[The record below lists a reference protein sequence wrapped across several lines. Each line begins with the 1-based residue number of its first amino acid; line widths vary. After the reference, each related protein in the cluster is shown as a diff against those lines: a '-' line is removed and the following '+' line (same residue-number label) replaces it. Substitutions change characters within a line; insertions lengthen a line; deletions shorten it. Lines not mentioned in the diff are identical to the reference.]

1 MRLVAA
7 AKAVPTLEELRIYNV
22 RVSEVEVQP
31 MGEFGRSIKVVYQID
46 DEELVTSGEAQLWDY
61 INFSDPAG
69 NAKLGKSPAGGVS
82 RFRAFCNAVGG
93 RPESAEV
100 AGFDDERLEIDWPDG
115 STFRLREGTPLRIAG
130 ELRDRP
136 AGGQIYKVIK
146 YRGALVSDSAA

>member
-7 AKAVPTLEELRIYNV
+7 AKAVPTLEELKLYNV
-22 RVSEVEVQP
+22 HITEAQVQP
-31 MGEFGRSIKVVYQID
+31 MGEFGRSIKVVYQVD
-46 DEELVTSGEAQLWDY
+46 DDLEDAGDGQVWDFV
-61 INFSDPAG
+61 NFSDPAG

-115 STFRLREGTPLRIAG
+115 STFRLREGAPLRIAG

-136 AGGQIYKVIK
+136 NGDGQIYRVIR
-146 YRGALVSDSAA
+146 YRGALVADSAA